1 MNFQEVNTDRIIEE
15 MKEIN
20 KRISTLSKDL
30 EESRQLCTDI
40 IIALST
46 ENKNKNEIKETENY
60 YGGVLAS
67 PWG

>member
-1 MNFQEVNTDRIIEE
+1 MSYQEVNTNRIIEE
-15 MKEIN
+15 MKKIN

-30 EESRQLCTDI
+30 EESRQLCNDI
-40 IIALST
+40 IIALSI
-46 ENKNKNEIKETENY
+46 ENKNEINETENY